1 MHGPLLRLRC
11 GVNSYA
17 WGKKGNDSCAAR
29 YAAATAAFSI
39 KPEQPYAELWMG
51 THPSNPSY
59 DVSTSQTLLQIIKE
73 EDSLLSPSIVAQYG
87 RELPF
92 LFKILSIQDALSIQA
107 HPDKILAKQLHACDP
122 INYPDEN
129 HKPEMAIAVTPFE
142 ALCGFRPLDEI
153 THFLEQVPTLRALVG
168 EDESSYFQT
177 AAAMYDKNMIH
188 DAREAD
194 KQALHRAFSKLMNSS
209 QSSIASAS
217 KALVESAKIEGD
229 SFAGGGVT
237 STSGAVLSEL
247 IVRLYGQF
255 GPDHGLFVL
264 FFTNFV
270 TLPPGGALYLQAD
283 DIHAYISGDIVECM
297 ATSDNVVRAG
307 FTARFKDVP
316 TLVDMLTYNYA
327 PIEEQVMK
335 PAQYLEAA
343 LNEKAASNGSFITI
357 YDPPIDEFAV
367 ARSVLKGQGAAATY
381 HHMNGPSIIICTSG
395 EGSITVGSITMDVQE
410 GYVFF
415 VGAAAECALE
425 AQSDN
430 EDFEMYRAFCEI
442 K

>member
-1 MHGPLLRLRC
+1 M
-11 GVNSYA
+11 
-17 WGKKGNDSCAAR
+17 WTR
-29 YAAATAAFSI
+29 YAAATAPPAFSI
-39 KPEQPYAELWMG
+39 KPDQPYAELWMG
-51 THPSNPSY
+51 THPSNPSF
-59 DVSTSQTLLQIIKE
+59 DASTSQTLLQIINDK
-73 EDSLLSPSIVAQYG
+73 DSLLSPSIVAQYG

-107 HPDKILAKQLHACDP
+107 HPDKTLAKQLHARDP
-122 INYPDEN
+122 TNYPDEN

-153 THFLEQVPTLRALVG
+153 AHFLEQVPTLRTLVG
-168 EDESSYFQT
+168 EDDSSSFQQ
-177 AAAMYDKNMIH
+177 AAAVYDKNMSH
-188 DAREAD
+188 GARETG
-194 KQALHRAFSKLMNSS
+194 KKALQMIFSKLMNSS
-209 QSSIASAS
+209 ESSIESAS
-217 KALVESAKIEGD
+217 RALVESAKIEGE
-229 SFAGGGVT
+229 SFAGGGVP

-247 IVRLYGQF
+247 IARLYGQF

-327 PIEEQVMK
+327 PIEEQTME
-335 PAQYLEAA
+335 PAEYLKAA
-343 LNEKAASNGSFITI
+343 LNKKAASNGSFITI

-367 ARSVLKGQGAAATY
+367 ARSVLKGQGAAVTY
-381 HHMNGPSIIICTSG
+381 PQMDGPSIMICTRG
-395 EGSITVGSITMDVQE
+395 EGRITVGSITMDVQE

-430 EDFEMYRAFCEI
+430 KDFEMYRAFCEI